1 MPLTAQQT
9 LAIPALTAAATAN
22 GSNYKALVAVFLN
35 GGMDSHNALVPRGA
49 GYAGYADGRSSL
61 ALAEG
66 TLLPLAGT
74 STVGMHPNMTG
85 MQALWNSGKLAA
97 VTNLGPLVEPMT
109 KAEYGTDYVP
119 GSTKRRPLALQSHSD
134 QQLAW
139 NSGLPDDKGPITG
152 WAGRMQDM
160 VEPTFNS
167 AATVP
172 ATVTVAGRTRFQEGH
187 NVSQYQMGPNGP
199 DTFIATD
206 NYTGGNDT
214 TVIMPAMRAL
224 WDEAYTHPM
233 EREVARLLKR
243 ADSLAAVVVAGSTP
257 VTLTTSFPATG
268 IGQQLR
274 RAAIL
279 IGARASFNH
288 RRDVFFTQMGGWDT
302 HQNSLADH
310 GSLLAQLD
318 AAISAFNAAMVE
330 LGVDNQVTLFTMSD
344 FGRSLSPN
352 GSGTD
357 HGWGGHSFVIGGAV
371 IGGRFYN
378 KPTPTT
384 APTNSFPDISIGGPY
399 DGGQGRLVPTTSVDE
414 YGATMC
420 RWFGVPD
427 ALSNGV
433 NPMDIIFPNLP
444 RFSHRNLGFL
454 P

>member
-1 MPLTAQQT
+1 MPLTSDQT
-9 LAIPALTAAATAN
+9 LAMPALTASASAN

-35 GGMDSHNALVPRGA
+35 GGVDCHNTLVPRGA
-49 GYAGYADGRSSL
+49 GYTAYASTRAAL
-61 ALAEG
+61 ALSEG
-66 TLLPLAGT
+66 VLLPLTGT

-97 VTNLGPLVEPMT
+97 ITNIGPLAYPMT

-119 GSTKRRPLALQSHSD
+119 GSAVPRPLQLQSHSD

-160 VEPTFNS
+160 IDPSFNPT
-167 AATVP
+167 ATVP
-172 ATVTVAGRTRFQEGH
+172 ATITTAGRTRFQEG
-187 NVSQYQMGPNGP
+187 NAVSQYQMEATGPV
-199 DTFIATD
+199 TFSATD
-206 NYTGGNDT
+206 EYGGGGDT
-214 TVIMPAMRAL
+214 TRILPAMRAT
-224 WDEAYTHPM
+224 WDQTYDHPM

-243 ADSLAAVVVAGSTP
+243 ADSLAGVVIAGSDA
-257 VTLTTSFPATG
+257 VTLTTVFPSTS
-268 IGQQLR
+268 IGQQLQR
-274 RAAIL
+274 VAIL
-279 IGARASFNH
+279 IGARAAFNH

-302 HQNSLADH
+302 HQNSLNDH
-310 GSLLAQLD
+310 GNLIGQLS
-318 AAISAFNAAMVE
+318 AAIAAFNAAMVE

-344 FGRSLSPN
+344 FGRALTPN

-357 HGWGGHSFVIGGAV
+357 HGWGGHSFVVGGAV

-384 APTNSFPDISIGGPY
+384 APTDSFPDISIDGPY

-414 YGATMC
+414 YGATLC
-420 RWFGVPD
+420 KWFGVPD

-433 NPMDIIFPNLP
+433 NPMNIIFPNLP